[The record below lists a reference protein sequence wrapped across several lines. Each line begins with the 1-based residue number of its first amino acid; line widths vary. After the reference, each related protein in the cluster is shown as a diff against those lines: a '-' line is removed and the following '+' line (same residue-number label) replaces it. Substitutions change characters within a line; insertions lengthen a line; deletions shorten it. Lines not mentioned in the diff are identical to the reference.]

1 MADRAF
7 AMTPRPSRT
16 SDRFLLVPDDA
27 ADIRE
32 FERILRKT
40 RLHALR
46 TLLQPP
52 RGQTGESARRGLV
65 RLRKGLEPLIQVD
78 GERLIAAIGTP
89 DVLPLLLSARSGA
102 HPIEACLDVAVPSLL
117 VTLDQAGVRPAV
129 PLRYHVLGA
138 PLTTLASAEGP
149 LHVPPT
155 RGLCLDSGGLRL
167 DLEGGQLALGTLCP
181 EGPRL
186 EERHAMLARG
196 HLSVR
201 DTNPLWSLE
210 EHPGKHGNATDL
222 AERSLDEWC
231 GALNQALRLIEV
243 GLPALYSELAHTLR
257 RVVPVGYHAQRHLSA
272 SYTEAP
278 GLIYMTLHPDPL
290 TLAEAIVHETQHGKL
305 NALLWQDAVLINGRS
320 EWTTSPVRDDLR
332 PLMGVLLAAH
342 AFVPVARLHLGLAAA
357 GHPIAE
363 TGPFQAR
370 REAVLGTNAGGLR
383 TLFRLGQWTEV
394 GARLRNA
401 MSRMQDECVLASPVP
416 APMGT
421 GPT

>member
-1 MADRAF
+1 
-7 AMTPRPSRT
+7 MTPTPTRT
-16 SDRFLLVPDDA
+16 ADRFLMVPDDA

-52 RGQTGESARRGLV
+52 RAQTGESARRGLV
-65 RLRKGLEPLIQVD
+65 RLREGLEPLIQAD
-78 GERLIAAIGTP
+78 GERLMAAIGTP

-102 HPIEACLDVAVPSLL
+102 HPVEACLDGAVPSLL
-117 VTLDQAGVRPAV
+117 VALLDAGVRPAT
-129 PLRYHVLGA
+129 PLRYRVLGA
-138 PLTTLASAEGP
+138 AVD
-149 LHVPPT
+149 HVGQRGGAAARAPT
-155 RGLCLDSGGLRL
+155 RGLCLDSPDSGSTWKTVRSRSTSS
-167 DLEGGQLALGTLCP
+167 APT
-181 EGPRL
+181 GPRP
-186 EERHAMLARG
+186 EERHAVLARG
-196 HLSVR
+196 HLSIR

-222 AERSLDEWC
+222 AGRSLDEWC
-231 GALNQALRLIEV
+231 GALNQALSLIEV
-243 GLPALYSELAHTLR
+243 GLPMLYSELAHTLR

-342 AFVPVARLHLGLAAA
+342 AFVPVARLHRGLADA

-363 TGPFQAR
+363 TGPVPDPPRSRVEHQR
-370 REAVLGTNAGGLR
+370 RG
-383 TLFRLGQWTEV
+383 
-394 GARLRNA
+394 
-401 MSRMQDECVLASPVP
+401 SQDAVP
-416 APMGT
+416 AGAVDRGGCAFAQRPEPHAGRVRAGVARSGT
-421 GPT
+421 ARHASRSR

>member
-1 MADRAF
+1 
-7 AMTPRPSRT
+7 MTPTPPRA
-16 SDRFLLVPDDA
+16 SDRFLLVPSDG

-52 RGQTGESARRGLV
+52 RAQTGEPARRALV
-65 RLRKGLEPLIQVD
+65 RLREGLEPLIQSD
-78 GERLIAAIGTP
+78 GERLIAAIGAP
-89 DVLPLLLSARSGA
+89 DVLPLLLTARSGA
-102 HPIEACLDVAVPSLL
+102 HPMEACLDVAVPSLL
-117 VTLDQAGVRPAV
+117 VALDEAGVRPAV
-129 PLRYHVLGA
+129 PLRYRMLGG
-138 PLTTLASAEGP
+138 PVTTLASTTGP

-155 RGLCLDSGGLRL
+155 RGLDLDATGL
-167 DLEGGQLALGTLCP
+167 QLHVEDRRVTLATLCP
-181 EGPRL
+181 AGPRP
-186 EERHAMLARG
+186 EERHAPLARG
-196 HLSVR
+196 HLSIR
-201 DTNPLWSLE
+201 DTNPLWSVE

-222 AERSLDEWC
+222 AGRSVDEWC
-231 GALNQALRLIEV
+231 GALDEALGIIEV
-243 GLPALYSELAHTLR
+243 GLPTLYAELAQTLR
-257 RVVPVGYHAQRHLSA
+257 RVVPVGYHPERHLSA

-342 AFVPVARLHLGLAAA
+342 AFVPVARLHRGLADA
-357 GHPIAE
+357 GHPIAD
-363 TGPFQAR
+363 TGPFQTR
-370 REAVLGTNAGGLR
+370 REAVLGTNAEGLR

-394 GARLRNA
+394 GARLRDA
-401 MSRMQDECVLASPVP
+401 LSRMQDECVLASPVP
-416 APMGT
+416 EPIETRPG
-421 GPT
+421 